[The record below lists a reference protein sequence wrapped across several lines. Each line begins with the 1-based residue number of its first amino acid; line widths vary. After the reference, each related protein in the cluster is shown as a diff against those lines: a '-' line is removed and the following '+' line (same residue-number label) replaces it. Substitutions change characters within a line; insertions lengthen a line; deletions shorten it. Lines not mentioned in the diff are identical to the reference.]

1 MTTYVYDE
9 DAKMVDFRGTE
20 EKMADFFRRG
30 SNNLLAYRE
39 FLTRVTESDQ
49 ILEYL
54 FELACVDYTSSS
66 ATRTADTLKIASAIQ
81 NILLDIVEEM
91 IEEGEL

>member
-1 MTTYVYDE
+1 MSYIYDE
-9 DAKMVDFRGTE
+9 NAKMVDFRDTE

-39 FLTRVTESDQ
+39 FLTRVVASDQ

-54 FELACVDYTSSS
+54 FELGCVDYTSSA

-81 NILLDIVEEM
+81 NILLDIAEEM
-91 IEEGEL
+91 VE

>member
-1 MTTYVYDE
+1 MSYIYDE
-9 DAKMVDFRGTE
+9 NAKMVDFRDTE

-39 FLTRVTESDQ
+39 FLTRVVASDQ

-54 FELACVDYTSSS
+54 FELGCVNYTSSY

-81 NILLDIVEEM
+81 NMLLDIAEEM
-91 IEEGEL
+91 VE